1 MTTLHHQGVEENIF
15 KRKVRDEEEYVS
27 KTRKA
32 DELHEVRL
40 TTETKLGELRVKEV
54 DILVHVRI
62 QHLLQ
67 KRKLE
72 IEILNLDK
80 LIKLKALGLNERE

>member
-1 MTTLHHQGVEENIF
+1 MEENIF

-54 DILVHVRI
+54 DIHVRI